1 MSETTPS
8 GNFFDILIPIGIV
21 IILLSVLF
29 GAVYNIGETGTQGNV
44 RDVAALLKALIWLLF
59 GMFLV
64 FIGLFTSF
72 RSSLENSKDRT

>member
-1 MSETTPS
+1 VSETTS
-8 GNFFDILIPIGIV
+8 SSNFFDVLIPIGII

-29 GAVYNIGETGTQGNV
+29 GAVYNIGEVGSDGTA

-72 RSSLENSKDRT
+72 RSSLENRYSVN

>member
-1 MSETTPS
+1 MSETTTS
-8 GNFFDILIPIGIV
+8 SNFFDILIPIGIV

-29 GAVYNIGETGTQGNV
+29 GSVYNIGEVGTQGNV

-64 FIGLFTSF
+64 FIGLLTNLK
-72 RSSLENSKDRT
+72 SSLEHKNSVN